1 MRGLRLL
8 ADFEKWV
15 LRVDA
20 ILLTILAEVSI
31 CADRAHVANTDNR
44 VGITAVADDFLVLG
58 IFLLNLLI
66 LEIVSEHLLEAVVTV
81 FLNFLS
87 NDSGNC
93 RKFLGHKSASS
104 IALAAGKSLLVHL
117 SAVAFNAGDFFN
129 ISGIIVVRRDQQIA
143 RHISLLHLDFH
154 LAGLILHV
162 SDNAVAAHVT
172 DLNIGL
178 ARIVCGPDTSID
190 HDITRLNTSSVAASI
205 GLVDSLDFSS
215 N

>member
-20 ILLTILAEVSI
+20 FLLTVLAEVSI

-66 LEIVSEHLLEAVVTV
+66 LEIVSEHLLEAVVAV

-93 RKFLGHKSASS
+93 
-104 IALAAGKSLLVHL
+104 
-117 SAVAFNAGDFFN
+117 
-129 ISGIIVVRRDQQIA
+129 
-143 RHISLLHLDFH
+143 
-154 LAGLILHV
+154 
-162 SDNAVAAHVT
+162 
-172 DLNIGL
+172 
-178 ARIVCGPDTSID
+178 
-190 HDITRLNTSSVAASI
+190 
-205 GLVDSLDFSS
+205 
-215 N
+215 